1 MASVL
6 EQVTGSHGEVRNM
19 TGTVATFVIL
29 LVLGFVGYACY
40 VGGYRDGYHDC
51 HMGFREASFIARR
64 LQGKRRNRYRVK
76 GSRYDL

>member
-1 MASVL
+1 MS
-6 EQVTGSHGEVRNM
+6 
-19 TGTVATFVIL
+19 GTIATLTIL

-51 HMGFREASFIARR
+51 HMGYREASFIARR
-64 LQGKRRNRYRVK
+64 LYGKNRKRRYRMK

>member
-1 MASVL
+1 MS
-6 EQVTGSHGEVRNM
+6 
-19 TGTVATFVIL
+19 GTVAMFAIL
-29 LVLGFVGYACY
+29 IVLGFIGYACY

-64 LQGKRRNRYRVK
+64 LYGNRKRRYRVK

>member
-1 MASVL
+1 
-6 EQVTGSHGEVRNM
+6 M
-19 TGTVATFVIL
+19 TGIVVTIVVL

-51 HMGFREASFIARR
+51 HMGYREASFIARR
-64 LQGKRRNRYRVK
+64 MHGNCKHRYRMK